1 MHYEALNDFVF
12 EKKVPKEILKKYENK
27 IPEELYQ
34 VWKEYGF
41 GSFMSGY
48 LKIINPD

>member
-27 IPEELYQ
+27 IPE
-34 VWKEYGF
+34 
-41 GSFMSGY
+41 
-48 LKIINPD
+48 